1 MTAAEETVAAGL
13 DELAAAVAQMRDV
26 VAGGGVVDL
35 AGLDAEAQRLCDAA
49 TRLPAV
55 EARPLLTRFEAVLV
69 ALGCLEA
76 EVRRFGLGDPD
87 QSDTASLR
95 RRASSAYGRATE
107 GGEE

>member
-1 MTAAEETVAAGL
+1 MTAAAQTVAAGL
-13 DELAAAVAQMRDV
+13 DELVAAVAEMREV

-49 TRLPAV
+49 TGLPPA
-55 EARPLLTRFEAVLV
+55 EARPLLARFEAVLT
-69 ALGCLEA
+69 ALGSLE
-76 EVRRFGLGDPD
+76 EDVRRFGLGDAD

-107 GGEE
+107 DGEG